1 MYYKKPMRLRFKYLF
16 LMIILSIFFV
26 GCSNNDLDLDK
37 KYFDSGAN
45 CQRIAFSCD
54 ETLIYV
60 KGGVKIQEA
69 FEDEEGCGCQEVFY
83 TTEEYNN
90 K

>member
-1 MYYKKPMRLRFKYLF
+1 MKLRIKQLF
-16 LMIILSIFFV
+16 LIFILSFFII
-26 GCSNNDLDLDK
+26 GCNSDDMELK
-37 KYFDSGAN
+37 KSYFNSGPQ
-45 CQRIAFSCD
+45 CQKIAFSCD

-69 FEDEEGCGCQEVFY
+69 FQDEEGCGCQEVFY
-83 TTEEYNN
+83 TQEEYNN